1 MNPERV
7 TTLNHW
13 FAREIL
19 PLEAELV
26 RYLRRIW
33 RDREELYDLR
43 QEIYVRVYE
52 AAGKSRPH
60 SPRSFLFSTAKHL
73 VTDRVRRSRVLRIDA
88 VGDLEA
94 LNLATEDTTPEHELH
109 GRQQLMHLANALSAL
124 PPRCRE
130 VVWLRRVDELSQ
142 KEVASLMKISEKTV
156 ETQIMKGTRLLASA
170 LSAARGQEEFSRQQL
185 Q

>member
-1 MNPERV
+1 MSCESV
-7 TTLNHW
+7 ATLNHW

-19 PLEAELV
+19 PHEAALV

-33 RDREELYDLR
+33 RNPEELHDLR

-73 VTDRVRRSRVLRIDA
+73 ITDRVRRSRVLRIEA
-88 VGDLEA
+88 VADMEA
-94 LNLATEDTTPEHELH
+94 LNVAAEQSTPERELH
-109 GRQQLMHLANALSAL
+109 ERQELMRLADALRTL

-142 KEVASLMKISEKTV
+142 REVARLMKISEKTV

-170 LSAARGQEEFSRQQL
+170 LLSMQ
-185 Q
+185 